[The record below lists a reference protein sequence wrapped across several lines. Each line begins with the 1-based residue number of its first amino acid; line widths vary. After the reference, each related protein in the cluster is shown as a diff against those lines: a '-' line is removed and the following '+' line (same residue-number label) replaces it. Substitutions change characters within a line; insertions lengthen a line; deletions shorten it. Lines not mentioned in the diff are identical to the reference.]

1 MLGMGPPKRFNGKAK
16 RGRRGPSD
24 RTSITRQPT
33 TTCILFGN
41 LLVNHGTTVLQ
52 CNQISS
58 SIWLAAR
65 YQAYSACFLN
75 VRIKR
80 VIVEP
85 IGLGI
90 GQYIEYALLPSHLPA
105 LLSGFDSTPAAPL
118 ATSSIMTMPGAKR
131 AQQGNNLP
139 PRCSMK
145 VPNKLQFSC
154 ARVNS
159 DSPPVAYLVSYS
171 TVNTIFNFWVEVT
184 FSGYNTLA

>member
-1 MLGMGPPKRFNGKAK
+1 MY
-16 RGRRGPSD
+16 SD
-24 RTSITRQPT
+24 GQINLTRQPS
-33 TTCILFGN
+33 TTCLLFGN
-41 LLVNHGTTVLQ
+41 LMVNHGTTVLQ

-65 YQAYSACFLN
+65 YQGFAACFLN

-105 LLSGFDSTPAAPL
+105 LLSGFDATPSAPL
-118 ATSSIMTMPGAKR
+118 ATSAIMTMPGAKR
-131 AQQGNNLP
+131 AQQGDNLP
-139 PRCSMK
+139 PRCTMK
-145 VPNKLQFSC
+145 CPKMMDFACS
-154 ARVNS
+154 RVNS

-171 TVNTIFNFWVEVT
+171 TVNTIFNFWVEVA
-184 FSGYNTLA
+184 FHGYNTLA